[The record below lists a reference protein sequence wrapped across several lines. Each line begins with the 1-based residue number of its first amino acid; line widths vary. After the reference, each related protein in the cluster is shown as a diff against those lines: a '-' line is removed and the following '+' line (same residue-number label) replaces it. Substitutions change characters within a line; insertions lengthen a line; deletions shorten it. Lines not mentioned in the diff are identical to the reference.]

1 MPESPGRPPDLAFSL
16 PPRAAQDL
24 QSESVTDP
32 ALSSLPCRLAWKG
45 YSAFQLIAKG
55 GTGTVY
61 KAKDLQL
68 KRWVALK
75 FLNQGRASSVS
86 RLLREARAQAKVDH
100 PHVLKVYEVG
110 EHDGQ
115 PFIAMQLVE
124 GGTLRQILLLL
135 TLEQRVRLVMQVAS
149 GLQAAHRMGLLH
161 LDIKPDNI
169 LVETTEQDEPW
180 PYLTDFGLVR
190 PEAPNLRRRAFGTPN
205 YASPE
210 QKTGGGGLLDRRS
223 DIYSLGATLY
233 FALSGRSPMDG
244 PTPQGRPVDEPIPL
258 GQRDSLMPR
267 DLQAI
272 TERCMKRDPRDRYP
286 SAKAVADDL
295 RRYLD
300 GAPVEA
306 RKRTLRYR
314 IEKWVGRNRR
324 LTGAVLATG
333 LLLAGL
339 GGWSLAAFHRK
350 TVQARLAERFGRQ
363 VQEMEYL
370 LRLAHLARQHD
381 RRPAVAVLRQ
391 TMKAIEEE
399 MRVPGGSAAGPGA
412 FALGRGHASLEEW
425 EEARLQLDRAW
436 SLGFRTPACAR
447 TRGETLAALFHEA
460 AMSICAANA
469 RAQQRALA
477 SLQARYR
484 DPALECFSIAEKG
497 GLHTPYQEAMEAHLK
512 GDEARAMAL
521 AEEASQQS
529 PWFYE
534 ADGLRC
540 AILHGQGRALLMAGR
555 NREAGALFDAQARI
569 LERLLD
575 LAPSDPK
582 NWLRKGWV
590 DLFQFYARRGTD
602 TSWLARA
609 KADFETCIA
618 VDPDLPDGYREL
630 SDIYRVLARARRD
643 QDPLPMLDRS
653 LEFARLGR
661 ARQRAGRPVLR
672 LGLALGLALV
682 RRGEARLDRKL
693 DPGDDFDQ
701 AILALQQVVK
711 EGLPGGEAHYH
722 LANAY
727 AGRARQAYASGED
740 PLPWARQAVQWSR
753 LGQAFEPDNLSRGIL
768 TLSRKLDCAEWEA
781 LCHCPF
787 STPPK
792 ALAAEVETFLQ
803 GVQPDNPLRLELWR
817 HQGRAQALEAK
828 ESGGNPRDQ
837 PASHALKARPGRA
850 RAKPADEARTFDA
863 LMGTG

>member
-1 MPESPGRPPDLAFSL
+1 MPPDLEFSL
-16 PPRAAQDL
+16 SALAARDL

-32 ALSSLPCRLAWKG
+32 ALSDLPCRLAWKG

-55 GTGTVY
+55 GTGTIY

-75 FLNQGRASSVS
+75 FLNQGRAPSIS

-124 GGTLRQILLLL
+124 GGTLRQMLLLF
-135 TLEQRVRLVMQVAS
+135 TLEQRVRLVMRVAA

-210 QKTGGGGLLDRRS
+210 QKAGGGALLDRRS

-233 FALSGRSPMDG
+233 FALSGRSPLDG
-244 PTPQGRPVDEPIPL
+244 LAPQGCPVDEPIPL

-286 SAKAVADDL
+286 SAKAMADDL

-314 IEKWVGRNRR
+314 LEKWVGRNRR
-324 LTGAVLATG
+324 LAVAAIATG

-339 GGWSLAAFHRK
+339 GGWSLAALHRR
-350 TVQARLAERFGRQ
+350 TVQARLAERFGRE
-363 VQEMEYL
+363 VQEMEHL
-370 LRLAHLARQHD
+370 LRLAHLARRHD
-381 RRPAVAVLRQ
+381 RRPAVALLRR

-399 MRVPGGSAAGPGA
+399 MRILGGSAAGPGA

-447 TRGETLAALFHEA
+447 ARGETLAALFHEA
-460 AMSICAANA
+460 VMSICVMDAQA
-469 RAQQRALA
+469 RRQALA
-477 SLQARYR
+477 GLQTRYR
-484 DPALECFSIAEKG
+484 DPALECFSLAEKG
-497 GLHTPYQEAMEAHLK
+497 GLHTPYLGAMAAYLK

-521 AEEASQQS
+521 AEEAGRQS
-529 PWFYE
+529 PWLYE

-540 AILHGQGRALLMAGR
+540 DILRSQGRALFMAGR
-555 NREAGALFDAQARI
+555 DREAGVLFDAQALI
-569 LERLLD
+569 LGRLLD
-575 LAPSDPK
+575 VAPSDPK

-602 TSWLARA
+602 DSWLGRA
-609 KADFETCIA
+609 KADFETCIEM
-618 VDPDLPDGYREL
+618 DPDLPDGYREL
-630 SDIYRVLARARRD
+630 SDIYGVLAREQRGR
-643 QDPLPMLDRS
+643 DPLPLLDRS
-653 LEFARLGR
+653 LEFARLGHT
-661 ARQRAGRPVLR
+661 RQRGGRAVL
-672 LGLALGLALV
+672 GLGLALV

-727 AGRARQAYASGED
+727 AGRARQAYASGEG

-753 LGQAFEPDNLSRGIL
+753 LGQAFEPGNLSREIL
-768 TLSRKLDCAEWEA
+768 SLSRKLDCAEWEA
-781 LCHCPF
+781 LCHSPF
-787 STPPK
+787 STPPEE
-792 ALAAEVETFLQ
+792 LAAEVGTLLR
-803 GVQPDNPLRLELWR
+803 GVQPDNPLKLELRR
-817 HQGRAQALEAK
+817 HQNRAQALEAWD
-828 ESGGNPRDQ
+828 SGQNRRER
-837 PASHALKARPGRA
+837 PASRERKVRPGRIRTKA
-850 RAKPADEARTFDA
+850 PAEARTIDA